1 MPRSKVKLAFIKDN
15 KARKNSFMK
24 RKEWLKNKLKEVSI
38 LCSIDACV
46 IMYSSYEPELEVW
59 PDDNTAFPNVLN
71 AFLTKSPM
79 ERRKFLLNRITT
91 SRKGSARLSRR
102 SRSRLWKTAIW
113 QWST

>member
-38 LCSIDACV
+38 LCSIEACV
-46 IMYSSYEPELEVW
+46 IMYSSYEPELEVC
-59 PDDNTAFPNVLN
+59 PEDNTAFQNVLN

-79 ERRKFLLNRITT
+79 ERRKFLLNQDSYIKERNSKI
-91 SRKGSARLSRR
+91 K
-102 SRSRLWKTAIW
+102 
-113 QWST
+113 